1 MKWLK
6 YFSSAM
12 AIACL
17 SIQSAAAQAEPK
29 SSDTTSNNNIS
40 ENYIIVPL
48 DVLRFR
54 ILGEPETDTELR
66 VANDGSVTLPY
77 IGAVKVA
84 GLTMSQ
90 ARSFLYEKY
99 SADYYVNPQIDMTIS
114 SYKQKRV
121 NVQGMVNQQGFV
133 VFPPEEKMSL
143 MGAIALA
150 GGWSGNRL
158 ADKTVKLIRKDSNGE
173 LKTIKIDTTKIGQDD
188 WPLEDGDM
196 IIVPERVF

>member
-6 YFSSAM
+6 YFSSAL
-12 AIACL
+12 AVACIV
-17 SIQSAAAQAEPK
+17 IQSTAAQVEPK
-29 SSDTTSNNNIS
+29 SSGSTSNTNIS
-40 ENYIIVPL
+40 ENYVIVPL

-54 ILGEPETDTELR
+54 ILGESETDTELR

-77 IGAVKVA
+77 IGAVQVA

-150 GGWSGNRL
+150 GGWNGNRL